1 MLLPAELIKI
11 IKLKIV
17 LLCQIYDFCLIYFFS
32 FFVYKCMQERLTL
45 AQKIAEE
52 HQQYQSCIDKFQTW
66 LMSKTEEVS
75 RFSDMEDTTQNRL
88 KALQVQWPTYLGEGR
103 SEWSTGKIIPV
114 LEVQLWRSHSSL
126 AEYLLICVLVFPLG
140 YCIIWYDIIWKIW
153 LLWLVLCEIQYIM

>member
-103 SEWSTGKIIPV
+103 SEWLTGKIIPV
-114 LEVQLWRSHSSL
+114 LEVQLWRNHSSL

-153 LLWLVLCEIQYIM
+153 LLWLVLCEI

>member
-1 MLLPAELIKI
+1 M
-11 IKLKIV
+11 
-17 LLCQIYDFCLIYFFS
+17 
-32 FFVYKCMQERLTL
+32 YKCMQERLTL

-75 RFSDMEDTTQNRL
+75 RFSDMEDSTQNRL

-114 LEVQLWRSHSSL
+114 LEVKLWRSHSSL
-126 AEYLLICVLVFPLG
+126 AEYLLICVLVFTPG
-140 YCIIWYDIIWKIW
+140 YCIKESYEKSDYYD
-153 LLWLVLCEIQYIM
+153 

>member
-1 MLLPAELIKI
+1 MCTQCSI
-11 IKLKIV
+11 IMSEIWFWFYLFI
-17 LLCQIYDFCLIYFFS
+17 F
-32 FFVYKCMQERLTL
+32 YKCMQERLTL

-52 HQQYQSCIDKFQTW
+52 HQQYQSCVDKFQSW

-114 LEVQLWRSHSSL
+114 LEVKLWRSHSSL
-126 AEYLLICVLVFPLG
+126 PEYLLICVLVFTSG
-140 YCIIWYDIIWKIW
+140 YCIKGSYEKIW
-153 LLWLVLCEIQYIM
+153 LIWLVQCEIYYIM

>member
-1 MLLPAELIKI
+1 MIF
-11 IKLKIV
+11 V
-17 LLCQIYDFCLIYFFS
+17 LFS
-32 FFVYKCMQERLTL
+32 FFMYKCMQERLTL

-114 LEVQLWRSHSSL
+114 LEVKLWRSHSSL
-126 AEYLLICVLVFPLG
+126 AEYLLICVLGFTSG
-140 YCIIWYDIIWKIW
+140 YCIKGSYEKSDYYD
-153 LLWLVLCEIQYIM
+153 